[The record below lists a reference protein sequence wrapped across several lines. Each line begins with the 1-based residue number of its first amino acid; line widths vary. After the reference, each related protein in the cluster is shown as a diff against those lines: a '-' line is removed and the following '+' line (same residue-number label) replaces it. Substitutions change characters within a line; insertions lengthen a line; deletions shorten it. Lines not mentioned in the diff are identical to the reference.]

1 MQKMRSMKKIDVFS
15 DKNGGFRTDKFRI
28 PNDPQV
34 GQWSIKAKSGGNTAE
49 HAFTVSNVLESIAVL
64 VDKES
69 KSYTFS
75 EIVTISG
82 AGANPSTSIDIEFY
96 DNQDNVV
103 SDKLTIY
110 AKSNGEFITNWVI
123 PNDIPLGEIKIVVTD
138 PVTSSST
145 TISIIE

>member
-1 MQKMRSMKKIDVFS
+1 MDKI
-15 DKNGGFRTDKFRI
+15 
-28 PNDPQV
+28 
-34 GQWSIKAKSGGNTAE
+34 
-49 HAFTVSNVLESIAVL
+49 
-64 VDKES
+64 
-69 KSYTFS
+69 
-75 EIVTISG
+75 
-82 AGANPSTSIDIEFY
+82 
-96 DNQDNVV
+96 